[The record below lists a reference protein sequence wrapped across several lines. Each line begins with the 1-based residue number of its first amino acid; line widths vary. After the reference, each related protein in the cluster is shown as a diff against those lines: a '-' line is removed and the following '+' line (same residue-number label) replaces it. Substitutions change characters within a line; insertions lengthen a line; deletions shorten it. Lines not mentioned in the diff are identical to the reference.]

1 MEFIL
6 QAILFLVAVLWCFY
20 LPGRFFSKRLNFE
33 LNSLED
39 LFFSTTLGVIIFTS
53 VSYLLAWFNLSIL
66 LLPILSIFSLITLLN
81 KEWRP
86 FKILKE
92 DIKPLLFISLLAI
105 VFSLTVVLSG
115 EYGGTIRLLGS
126 NGDGVWHIA
135 LINELKTTFPP
146 QHPGLSGISFKGYHF
161 FYDFLLAQISKN
173 FNISPVSLYF
183 QFFPVLT
190 AFLWV
195 LGVYNLVLKWSKN
208 RITSLLA
215 VFFTLFGGSF
225 SFVLLLQGHKGFS
238 LDDAFGITQPATSL
252 VNPPFAI
259 SIVIITASLFTIYK
273 ILETQ
278 KNNWLIPLVLLVGL
292 STLFKIY
299 AGILLTGAFLLVGL
313 YQLFYKKWV
322 WLVALAGLGIIFL
335 TTYWVFADKS
345 ASLIYA
351 PLWAP
356 RKVLLDH
363 LPWYGYEEKA
373 YTYRKLSVIRGI
385 IKTELYGLYVFI
397 IGSLGTR
404 ILGLF
409 ILLFL
414 FVKKFKLPSF
424 FSLIVFS
431 MTSASILIPLL
442 FIQSVQVFD
451 IIQMAWYFLFFTSI
465 FASFGFSAL
474 FNFKFN
480 KLFKI
485 ILAVILLVATLP
497 SALDKYQSY
506 LSLSKAIHYEKPYYQ
521 SLQFL
526 KNQGSYTNVV
536 LEMPKE
542 TTNQSEE
549 DLNKWYH
556 SRPYDDS
563 LRIVAFGN
571 KRGFL
576 NRELGAFSNIDI
588 SPKISLIKKILE
600 MEENYKITKNSESW
614 QNQLKMDLV
623 ENNITFIYSYV
634 PLKSFESSEV
644 AEKIFQ
650 NQAAVIYRVN

>member
-1 MEFIL
+1 MEFFL
-6 QAILFLVAVLWCFY
+6 QAILFLVAVFWCFY
-20 LPGRFFSKRLNFE
+20 LPGRFFSKRLKFE

-39 LFFSTTLGVIIFTS
+39 LFFSTTLGIIIFTS
-53 VSYLLAWFNLSIL
+53 ASYFLARFNLSIL
-66 LLPILSIFSLITLLN
+66 LLPILSIFALITLLN

-105 VFSLTVVLSG
+105 IFSLTVVLSG
-115 EYGGTIRLLGS
+115 EYEGTIRIVGS
-126 NGDGVWHIA
+126 NGDGIWHIA

-146 QHPGLSGISFKGYHF
+146 QHPGVSGIPFKGYHF
-161 FYDFLLAQISKN
+161 FYDFLLAQISRS

-195 LGVYNLVLKWSKN
+195 SGVYNLVLKWSKN

-225 SFVLLLQGHKGFS
+225 SFILRLQGHKGFS

-259 SIVIITASLFTIYK
+259 SVIIITASLFTIYK
-273 ILETQ
+273 ILGTR
-278 KNNWLIPLVLLVGL
+278 KNSWLIPLVLFVGV
-292 STLFKIY
+292 STMFKVY
-299 AGILLTGAFLLVGL
+299 AGILLTGAFLLLGL
-313 YQLFYKKWV
+313 YQLFYKKWL
-322 WLVALAGLGIIFL
+322 WLVALVGLGIIFL
-335 TTYWVFADKS
+335 ATYWVFADKS

-351 PLWAP
+351 PLWSP
-356 RKVLLDH
+356 RKVLLEH

-373 YTYRKLSVIRGI
+373 YTYRKLHVIRGI

-404 ILGLF
+404 ILGLLAA
-409 ILLFL
+409 LLL
-414 FVKKFKLPSF
+414 FVKKLKLPSF

-431 MTSASILIPLL
+431 MTLASILIPLL

-474 FNFKFN
+474 LNLKFN

-485 ILAVILLVATLP
+485 ILVVILLVATFP
-497 SALDKYQSY
+497 SAFEKYQFY
-506 LSLSKAIHYEKPYYQ
+506 LSLPKAIHYAKPYYQ

-526 KNQGSYTNVV
+526 KNQGLYSNVV
-536 LEMPKE
+536 LEMPEKI
-542 TTNQSEE
+542 TNQSEE
-549 DLNKWYH
+549 ELNRWYH
-556 SRPYDDS
+556 SRKYDNS
-563 LRIVAFGN
+563 LRLVAFGN

-576 NRELGAFSNIDI
+576 NRELEALSKIDI
-588 SPKISLIKKILE
+588 SSKISLIKKILE
-600 MEENYKITKNSESW
+600 FEENYKITKNYENR
-614 QNQLKMDLV
+614 QNQLKTDLNESNV
-623 ENNITFIYSYV
+623 TFIYSYA
-634 PLKSFESSEV
+634 PLESFESFGI

-650 NQAAVIYRVN
+650 NQTAVIYRVN